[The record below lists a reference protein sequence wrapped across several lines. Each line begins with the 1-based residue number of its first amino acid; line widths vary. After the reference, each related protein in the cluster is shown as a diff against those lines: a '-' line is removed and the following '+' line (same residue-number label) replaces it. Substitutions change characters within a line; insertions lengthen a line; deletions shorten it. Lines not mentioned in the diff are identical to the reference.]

1 MLLLL
6 SNRISQI
13 EHDEIQQVTTSV
25 RQKTKLHPKLGIIC
39 GSGLG
44 GIANEIES
52 PQIIPYAEIEGFPK
66 CTGKNKQ
73 AHLVN

>member
-1 MLLLL
+1 MVLCKYN
-6 SNRISQI
+6 NRISQI
-13 EHDEIQQVTTSV
+13 EHDEIQKVTSCV

-66 CTGKNKQ
+66 CTGNDQ
-73 AHLVN
+73 